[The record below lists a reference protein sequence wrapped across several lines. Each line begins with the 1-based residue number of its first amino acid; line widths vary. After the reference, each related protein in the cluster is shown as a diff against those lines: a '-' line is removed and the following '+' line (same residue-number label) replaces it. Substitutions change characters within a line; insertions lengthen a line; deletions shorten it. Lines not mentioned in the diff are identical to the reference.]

1 MLRLHLVALNDDLTS
16 VREDA
21 VELLYAVS
29 SGPQKYTVV
38 VMDSGTSIN
47 VTESVET
54 IENALNFLKARKASS
69 ETQS

>member
-1 MLRLHLVALNDDLTS
+1 MLRLHLVALNDDLAS

-29 SGPQKYTVV
+29 SGPAIYTVV

-47 VTESVET
+47 VKESVEE
-54 IENALNFLKARKASS
+54 IENGINEARKASS
-69 ETQS
+69 EAQS